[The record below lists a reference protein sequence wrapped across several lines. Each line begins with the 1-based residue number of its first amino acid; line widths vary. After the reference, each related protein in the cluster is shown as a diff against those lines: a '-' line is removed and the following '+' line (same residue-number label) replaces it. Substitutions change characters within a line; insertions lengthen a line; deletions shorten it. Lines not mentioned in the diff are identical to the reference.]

1 VSFALVVPADD
12 SQPIALRELSE
23 TSDIH
28 EQARELL
35 GGLAEVVRA
44 RGLHE
49 LAPEL
54 WPVLLVDD
62 NGHNKGLPPN
72 RRAGELY
79 GSDAIAGEALVGQ
92 ERRSALS
99 VGDLSGF
106 TEAEAEQL
114 RALLFRRVGRGRG

>member
-1 VSFALVVPADD
+1 VSFALFVPAED

-23 TSDIH
+23 LSGIR
-28 EQARELL
+28 EQAGELL
-35 GGLAEVVRA
+35 DGLVEVVRA
-44 RGLHE
+44 RDLHE

-54 WPVLLVDD
+54 WPVMLVDE
-62 NGHNKGLPPN
+62 NGQGKGLPLN

-79 GSDAIAGEALVGQ
+79 GSDAIAGEALVCQ

-114 RALLFRRVGRGRG
+114 RGLIFRRVGRGRG